1 MGSNAR
7 HLKRIHP
14 AHSTPRIPRL
24 LILLRFCSS
33 YKRLNLIL
41 PKSEIQWPGQ
51 ALPKLFY
58 KGEKLEGYFGSASDY
73 HGLGPQ
79 IRREL
84 MIRLP
89 TDNVRVLDVGTGS
102 AGNVEFLT
110 RVLSS
115 RSRIW
120 TLDPSQDV
128 IGRAKEILSSNG
140 LDSKIEF
147 IWGNADKI
155 DLQDGFFDRVVS
167 VMTLHHIGELG
178 PAVREMLR
186 VLKAHGKLLLVDYG
200 PVAADRFQ
208 FLTRHTKSDF
218 FDSKQVDLIVKS
230 EGATVKTYDFD
241 SWFLVEG
248 TKRASNP
255 NDG

>member
-1 MGSNAR
+1 M
-7 HLKRIHP
+7 
-14 AHSTPRIPRL
+14 
-24 LILLRFCSS
+24 
-33 YKRLNLIL
+33 L
-41 PKSEIQWPGQ
+41 PKSEIQWPRQ
-51 ALPKLFY
+51 APPKLFY
-58 KGEKLEGYFGSASDY
+58 KGEKLEGYFGSDSDH

-79 IRREL
+79 IRKEL

-102 AGNVEFLT
+102 AGNAELLR

-120 TLDPSQDV
+120 TLDPSEDV
-128 IGRAKEILSSNG
+128 IGRAKHILSSNG
-140 LDSKIEF
+140 SDSKVEF
-147 IWGNADKI
+147 IRGNADKI

-186 VLKAHGKLLLVDYG
+186 VLKPHGKLLLVDYG
-200 PVAADRFQ
+200 PVAADRFR
-208 FLTRHTKSDF
+208 FSTRHAKSDF
-218 FDSKQVDLIVKS
+218 FDSKQVGSMVKS
-230 EGATVKTYDFD
+230 KGATAKTYDFD

-248 TKRASNP
+248 TKRVP
-255 NDG
+255 DPK